1 MERDLTMKLRE
12 MIATRANRREI
23 YSKPDYWDGKAKE
36 FEDSAIS
43 MWKNR
48 ALNEFYEREQFAF
61 IDACLT
67 DVQGKT
73 VLDIGCGTGRLSRHL
88 ARRGATVTALDF
100 ATEPIRI
107 ARMMEPSLAIEY
119 HVMSIFD
126 LDAVE
131 HYDAAVALGS
141 VTVACKTSDE
151 AERAFGLFR
160 RALKPGGTL
169 VLVEP
174 FHEGFLQRVLSL
186 SADGA
191 AKRLETVGFRVI
203 ARRELHFWP
212 ARLPLSLGEWPRP
225 LTAIGY
231 HLGHAAL
238 RSGGAW
244 LGFGDYKGIAA
255 VRVPVFER
263 D

>member
-1 MERDLTMKLRE
+1 MKLRE
-12 MIATRANRREI
+12 MIVTRYHRKDI
-23 YSKPDYWDGKAKE
+23 YSKPDFWNGKAKD
-36 FEDSAIS
+36 FEGSAVS

-48 ALNEFYEREQFAF
+48 ALNELYEREQFAF
-61 IDACLT
+61 IDASLP
-67 DVQGKT
+67 DVRGKA

-88 ARRGATVTALDF
+88 TRRGAKVTAFDF
-100 ATEPIRI
+100 AAEPVRI
-107 ARMMEPSLAIEY
+107 ARATEPSLAIDY
-119 HVMSIFD
+119 HVMSAFD

-131 HYDAAVALGS
+131 RYDAAVAIGS
-141 VTVACKTSDE
+141 VTVACKSPDE
-151 AERAFGLFR
+151 AARVFGLFH

-174 FHEGFLQRVLSL
+174 FHESFLQRVLSL

-191 AKRLETVGFRVI
+191 AKLLESVGFRVV
-203 ARRELHFWP
+203 ARRELQFWP

-231 HLGHAAL
+231 HLGQAAL
-238 RSGGAW
+238 TFGGAR
-244 LGFGDYKGIAA
+244 LGFGDYKGIVA
-255 VRVPVFER
+255 VRFPTGKR

>member
-1 MERDLTMKLRE
+1 MKLRE
-12 MIATRANRREI
+12 MLATRANRKEI
-23 YSKPDYWDGKAKE
+23 YSKPNYWDGKAKE
-36 FEDSAIS
+36 LEGSAVS

-61 IDACLT
+61 IDASLI
-67 DVQGKT
+67 DVRGKT
-73 VLDIGCGTGRLSRHL
+73 VLDMGCGTGRLSRHL
-88 ARRGATVTALDF
+88 ARRGAKVTAFDF
-100 ATEPIRI
+100 ATETIRI
-107 ARMMEPSLAIEY
+107 ARATEPSLAIDY

-131 HYDAAVALGS
+131 RYDAAVALGL

-151 AERAFGLFR
+151 AERLFGLFY

-174 FHEGFLQRVLSL
+174 FHDSFLQRVLSL
-186 SADGA
+186 SAEDA
-191 AKRLETVGFRVI
+191 AKHLETAGFRI
-203 ARRELHFWP
+203 TARRELHFWP

-238 RSGGAW
+238 RFGGGW

-255 VRVPVFER
+255 VRLPVSEH